1 MEVPDDCITD
11 DISERGVRLHIAG
24 FDVPDEFVPLL
35 SGDGA
40 VRESKYKV
48 VWRCKAMK
56 SAPSSS
62 ASSDPALPCRIS
74 AGRTAA
80 NFAKLPE
87 LLRREDLSP
96 PDSPQLNR
104 DDAVGTLALVRD
116 DQDPVG

>member
-1 MEVPDDCITD
+1 
-11 DISERGVRLHIAG
+11 
-24 FDVPDEFVPLL
+24 
-35 SGDGA
+35 
-40 VRESKYKV
+40 
-48 VWRCKAMK
+48 MK
-56 SAPSSS
+56 SASSSS

-74 AGRTAA
+74 AGAVRTAA

-116 DQDPVG
+116 DQDPIG